1 MEKPLGPRAQPD
13 KRNAA
18 YESIFGR
25 PSASHHH
32 PPPQNSYDPYGQSP
46 YQYPPTDERFAASLG
61 RRTSHSSTRAPS
73 VNYASPPSVYPQQ
86 YYPPQQTSQHP
97 YLPPTPPSNYTR
109 TSTQSLRPPS
119 TTSRARSVGRST
131 GIITPLPEEPPD
143 PNLAALTSTGLT
155 PAQAYQAQ
163 VYANHPT
170 YQHHTPPTDR
180 HALTVD
186 SPRVGLDID
195 EDDGRLGIDFESTM
209 LGDIPEGLHYETF
222 SQQQQRGPA
231 PYSQPNSLR
240 NRLPSASTFSPI
252 PEQPIAS
259 SSAGPYPLQLDTAVN
274 TAPISNSPASST
286 LVEHSPT
293 SSSYALTPPS
303 GYTSGRR
310 SSESYKTLPGPGAR
324 RERSVQDR
332 SRSMSATVTP
342 QRRAMLES
350 GYRPPKQN
358 IPSSWRESAESN
370 PPRRKKR
377 APVVYPALLSRVG
390 QALKDSVVLADQV
403 KDGLTYKDAF
413 NGREAVDK
421 IASIIKTTDRNLAL
435 LLGRALDAQKFFHAV
450 TYDHR
455 LRDTVTDLYQFPTKL
470 PSPFVSGELGEYY
483 GDGSPD
489 AVEKAPADPLM
500 DGGAEGEATVFVKQS
515 PGGSA
520 ESGLENGQRDGSPSP
535 PDSLRSPAGRP
546 RRGSISSDEIPLPSG
561 VFTLLTDCYS
571 PTCSRDKLCYS
582 IACPRRLEQQARLN
596 MKLQPGLKKQMS
608 KESLGEL
615 IEPGT
620 LWIHSVSQAVVDSVS
635 DQEKKRQEAINE
647 VMYTERDFVR
657 DMEYLRDLWMKP
669 LRESDIIPEP
679 RRTDF
684 LEQVFW
690 NIHDIISVNTKL
702 RDALN
707 KRQKSYAVVEQIGD
721 ILLDAVPNFGPFVD
735 YGAHQLYGKFEFE
748 KEKSSNPAFAQF
760 VEEVERRPESRKLEL
775 NGYLTKPTTRLA
787 RYPLLLEAVLKHTP
801 EDSPDKLVLP
811 KAIEIVRGF
820 LRAVNAET
828 GKAENRFNL
837 LQLDQQLV
845 FRAGEQVDLRLRE
858 EGREL
863 VYKGALKKRGG
874 AQGDSAELVV
884 FLFDHALL
892 MVKQKTKTEQYKV
905 YRRPIPLELLLVSAP
920 DEDPSSKSTPRN
932 KAILSRNLPHA
943 PVIPIKEAKGGYS
956 ITFVHLGRKYYQMTL
971 WASTYVSQRKWV
983 EHITRQQELMRERSQ
998 FFETVTLSEGFFV
1011 GSNRVNCAAPFAQGR
1026 RAVYGTIDGVYIS
1039 NLWEPHREPMK
1050 VLALADVTQVDVLE
1064 DYQLLIVLSEG
1075 VVVTFPLDA
1084 LDPRD
1089 PQAGVK
1095 RAKRI
1100 ASHISFFK
1108 AGICLGKTLVC
1119 VVKAS
1124 VLSSTI
1130 KALEPIDTQTR
1141 GKNKPTFKK
1150 ILQGGNDTLRPVKEF
1165 YIPVQSSSIH
1175 FLKTRLCIGCTNGFE
1190 IVDLET
1196 LDTQGLL
1203 DPADT
1208 SLEFVRKKEGL
1219 RPMAIF
1225 RIDNEFLLCYDEF
1238 AFYVNKTGWR
1248 SRKEFMI
1255 YWEGSP
1261 AGFALHYPYILAFE
1275 PTFVEIRNVLTS
1287 SISQII
1293 QGNNLR
1299 LLFAD
1304 TPPSATNSSQLY
1316 SPYQP
1321 YGGYNQ
1327 YSTPPANGYSG
1338 SRTSLQQ
1345 NGHSSPYPSP
1355 HQLRSGASTGRE
1367 EILMVSDDRI
1377 MRVQIRV

>member
-1 MEKPLGPRAQPD
+1 MERPLGPRAQPD

-32 PPPQNSYDPYGQSP
+32 PSSQTSYDPYAQSP
-46 YQYPPTDERFAASLG
+46 YQYPATNNEQHSGSLG
-61 RRTSHSSTRAPS
+61 RRTSFTSTTAPS
-73 VNYASPPSVYPQQ
+73 ISHAPSPPVPSAYTQQ
-86 YYPPQQTSQHP
+86 YCPPQQQP
-97 YLPPTPPSNYTR
+97 YPPGAPTANYAR
-109 TSTQSLRPPS
+109 SSTQSLRPPS

-131 GIITPLPEEPPD
+131 GVIIPLPEEPPD
-143 PNLAALTSTGLT
+143 PKLESLTRAGLT

-163 VYANHPT
+163 VYANNPSYQNQTHPD
-170 YQHHTPPTDR
+170 DR
-180 HALTVD
+180 QYLLAE
-186 SPRVGLDID
+186 SPRIGLNI
-195 EDDGRLGIDFESTM
+195 ESEDGRLGLDFGNT
-209 LGDIPEGLHYETF
+209 DVDAEGTHYETY
-222 SQQQQRGPA
+222 SQQSAGNA
-231 PYSQPNSLR
+231 PYSQSNNVRS
-240 NRLPSASTFSPI
+240 RLSPASTFAPI
-252 PEQPIAS
+252 AEQPVAS
-259 SSAGPYPLQLDTAVN
+259 SSTSPYPLQLNTAVN
-274 TAPISNSPASST
+274 AAFAPISNSPGSST
-286 LVEHSPT
+286 LVDPSPT
-293 SSSYALTPPS
+293 TSSYTTTPSTGHP
-303 GYTSGRR
+303 SGRR
-310 SSESYKTLPGPGAR
+310 SSESSRTLPGPGNR
-324 RERSVQDR
+324 REKISQDR
-332 SRSMSATVTP
+332 SRSMSATIP
-342 QRRAMLES
+342 QQMRVMLE
-350 GYRPPKQN
+350 GGRRPPN
-358 IPSSWRESAESN
+358 PSPKSSAWRESGDST
-370 PPRRKKR
+370 PPKRKKR
-377 APVVYPALLSRVG
+377 MPVIYPALLSLVG
-390 QALKDSVVLADQV
+390 QALKDSIVLGDLV

-413 NGREAVDK
+413 TGREAVDK

-455 LRDTVTDLYQFPTKL
+455 LRDTLTDLYQFPTKL
-470 PSPFVSGELGEYY
+470 PSPFVSGELAYL
-483 GDGSPD
+483 DGNGSTD
-489 AVEKAPADPLM
+489 VIVKAPADPLM
-500 DGGAEGEATVFVKQS
+500 HSGLDRQATVLVKQS
-515 PGGSA
+515 RGGST

-535 PDSLRSPAGRP
+535 PDSLKSPEGRP
-546 RRGSISSDEIPLPSG
+546 RRGSITSDEVLLPSG

-571 PTCSRDKLCYS
+571 PTCSRDRLCYS
-582 IACPRRLEQQARLN
+582 IACPRRLEQQTRLN
-596 MKLQPGLKKQMS
+596 MKLQPGLKKQIS
-608 KESLGEL
+608 KESLGEM

-620 LWIHSVSQAVVDSVS
+620 LWIHSVPQAVVDSVS

-647 VMYTERDFVR
+647 VIYTERDFVR

-669 LRESDIIPEP
+669 LRESDIIPES
-679 RRTDF
+679 RRQDF

-690 NIHDIISVNTKL
+690 NIQDIIAVNIKL

-707 KRQKSYAVVEQIGD
+707 KRQKSFAVVEQIGD
-721 ILLDAVPNFGPFVD
+721 ILLDAVPNFGPFVS

-748 KEKSSNPAFAQF
+748 KEKSSNQAFARF

-801 EDSPDKLVLP
+801 DDNPDKTALP
-811 KAIEIVRGF
+811 KAVEIVREF
-820 LRAVNAET
+820 LKAVNAET

-863 VYKGALKKRGG
+863 VYKGPLKKRGG
-874 AQGDSAELVV
+874 GQGDSAELLV

-920 DEDPSSKSTPRN
+920 DDDPSSALKSTSRS
-932 KAILSRNLPHA
+932 KAMLSKNSPHA

-983 EHITRQQELMRERSQ
+983 EHITRQQDLMRDRSQ
-998 FFETVTLSEGFFV
+998 FFETVTLSEGFFN
-1011 GSNRVNCAAPFAQGR
+1011 GSNRVNCAAPFSQGR
-1026 RAVYGTIDGVYIS
+1026 RAVYGTFDGVYIS

-1064 DYQLLIVLSEG
+1064 EYQLLIVLAEG

-1089 PQAGVK
+1089 PTSGVK

-1124 VLSSTI
+1124 GLSSTI

-1203 DPADT
+1203 DPADA
-1208 SLEFVRKKEGL
+1208 SLDFVRKKEGL

-1225 RIDNEFLLCYDEF
+1225 RIENEFLLCYDEF

-1248 SRKEFMI
+1248 SRKQFMI
-1255 YWEGSP
+1255 CWEGSP
-1261 AGFALHYPYILAFE
+1261 TGFALHYPYILAFE
-1275 PTFVEIRNVLTS
+1275 PTFVEIRSVLTS

-1304 TPPSATNSSQLY
+1304 TPPSTTNSQFYGSYQQSY
-1316 SPYQP
+1316 S
-1321 YGGYNQ
+1321 GYNQ
-1327 YSTPPANGYSG
+1327 YGSPPVNGYG
-1338 SRTSLQQ
+1338 GRASLQ
-1345 NGHSSPYPSP
+1345 NGHGSPYPNP
-1355 HQLRSGASTGRE
+1355 YQPRPPSTGRD
-1367 EILMVSDDRI
+1367 EIIMVSDDRI
-1377 MRVQIRV
+1377 MRVQPRV